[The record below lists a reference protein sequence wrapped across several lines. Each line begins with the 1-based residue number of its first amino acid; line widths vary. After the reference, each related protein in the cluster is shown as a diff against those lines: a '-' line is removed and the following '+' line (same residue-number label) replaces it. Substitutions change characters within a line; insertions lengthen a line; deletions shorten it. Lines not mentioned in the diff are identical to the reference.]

1 MRKKLNIFFVID
13 ETTFHHPVFF
23 NNFVNN
29 LKDNLVGV
37 GLVTKIKKKNNL
49 ENYFFENLKKLFIS
63 EIFKLLYLKY
73 SSIIF
78 DKFSYF
84 TNKNY
89 TVKSILKK
97 NNINY
102 FEIYY
107 DINKEEYL
115 KKIKQLNIDIIISS
129 NSLIFKKELL
139 SIPKIC
145 TINRH
150 SALLPSYGGLLPVFQ
165 SFIHG
170 EKFTGVS
177 IHYMNNKIDDGEV
190 IVSESIKI
198 NKTDTLNSLYERCFS
213 ISSNLI
219 LNALDMI
226 RNKEYKFSNNNK
238 NKKSYFSFP
247 TESDWLI
254 FRKKGGKII

>member
-1 MRKKLNIFFVID
+1 MKKKFNIFFVID
-13 ETTFHHPVFF
+13 ETTFHHPSFF

-29 LKDNLVGV
+29 LTDNLVGV
-37 GLVTKIKKKNNL
+37 GLVTKIKKKNSL
-49 ENYFFENLKKLFIS
+49 DNYFFENLSRLYIS
-63 EIFKLLYLKY
+63 EVIKLVYLKY
-73 SSIIF
+73 TRKIL

-84 TNKNY
+84 INRHY
-89 TVKSILKK
+89 TVKSVLKK
-97 NNINY
+97 NNINF
-102 FEIYY
+102 FEIHY

-115 KKIKQLNIDIIISS
+115 KKIKQLEVDIIISS

-145 TINRH
+145 VINRH

-190 IVSESIKI
+190 IVRESIKI
-198 NKTDTLNSLYERCFS
+198 NKGDTLDSLYKRCFA
-213 ISSNLI
+213 ISSKLI
-219 LNALDMI
+219 LNALDII
-226 RNKEYKFSNNNK
+226 RNKESVINNN
-238 NKKSYFSFP
+238 NIEKSYFSFP
-247 TESDWLI
+247 TKSDWLI

>member
-37 GLVTKIKKKNNL
+37 GLVTKIKKKNSL
-49 ENYFFENLKKLFIS
+49 DNYFFENLNKLFIS
-63 EIFKLLYLKY
+63 ELFKLLYLKY

-102 FEIYY
+102 FEIHY

-139 SIPKIC
+139 SIPK
-145 TINRH
+145 N
-150 SALLPSYGGLLPVFQ
+150 
-165 SFIHG
+165 
-170 EKFTGVS
+170 
-177 IHYMNNKIDDGEV
+177 
-190 IVSESIKI
+190 
-198 NKTDTLNSLYERCFS
+198 LY
-213 ISSNLI
+213 N
-219 LNALDMI
+219 
-226 RNKEYKFSNNNK
+226 
-238 NKKSYFSFP
+238 
-247 TESDWLI
+247 
-254 FRKKGGKII
+254 